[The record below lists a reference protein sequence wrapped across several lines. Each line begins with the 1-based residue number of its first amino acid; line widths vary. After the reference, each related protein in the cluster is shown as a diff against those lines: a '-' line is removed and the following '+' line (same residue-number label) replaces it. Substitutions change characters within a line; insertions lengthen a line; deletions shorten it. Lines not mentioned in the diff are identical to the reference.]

1 MGGMKGDR
9 ITQNQELY
17 CQARMRGLSQR
28 RAYREAFP
36 NSAKWRDATVDA
48 RACELE
54 ATPKV
59 SGRLRELRRA
69 AAAAATK
76 SRAEVIAGMSEAFDR
91 SLANLEFKTDY
102 GVIDRGAISGVTQLG
117 KTLVDLLPDD
127 SDDGA
132 PEFERDF
139 ALLIADPFVPMHRAV
154 CAGLGGDFWTYGG
167 RASGK
172 SSCVSLEI
180 VRGIMRHPDRSALVM
195 VKTGKDIREGVYEQ
209 MLWAIRMLGV
219 EDEFECTV
227 SPIRIRR
234 RSTGQVVTF
243 RGGDNT
249 AKTKALKAPAGTYYA
264 YLWIEEADQFAGMA
278 EIRRVYQSVTRGA
291 PAGAPFFRF
300 HSFNPP
306 RSRDSWANARIRE
319 LRAAGETVYK
329 ANYTDMPP
337 GWLPDQVIEDA
348 EALRAVDEEAYLHE
362 YLGEDVGY
370 GNEVFPRAEVRE
382 VGEEERATIRMT
394 MYGVDWGFAR
404 DPFCWVK
411 VGYVP
416 RTRTLYVLDSI
427 SGVGLTN
434 PESAEL
440 VRARMAEPVDG
451 GEPEPFADV
460 LCDSAEPKS
469 VEDFRQLGVRA
480 RGVRKTAAL
489 SVRSGVRW
497 LQHRAA
503 IVVDPSCRLAA
514 EELSTYSYELTP
526 DGEPTGALPDR
537 DNHAI
542 DAIRYACSMLVR
554 DRRLV

>member
-1 MGGMKGDR
+1 MKGDS

-28 RAYREAFP
+28 QAYREAFP
-36 NSAKWRDATVDA
+36 KSRSWKDATVDG

-54 ATPKV
+54 ASPKV
-59 SGRLRELRRA
+59 SVRLRELKRA

-91 SLANLEFKTDY
+91 SLENLVYKTDF
-102 GVIDRGAISGVTQLG
+102 GAIDKGAISGVTQLG

-127 SDDGA
+127 AAEGEA
-132 PEFERDF
+132 EFERDF
-139 ALLIADPFVPMHRAV
+139 ALLVADPFIPMHRAV

-172 SSCVSLEI
+172 SSCISLEI
-180 VRGIMRHPDRSALVM
+180 ARGIMRHPDRSALVM

-234 RSTGQVVTF
+234 RSTGQVITF

-249 AKTKALKAPAGTYYA
+249 AKTKAMKAPAGTYYA
-264 YLWIEEADQFAGMA
+264 YVWFEEADQFAGMA

-291 PAGAPFFRF
+291 PEGAPFFRF

-319 LRAAGETVYK
+319 LQAEGATVYK

-337 GWLPDQVIEDA
+337 GWLPDQLIEDA
-348 EALRAVDEEAYLHE
+348 EALKAADPEAYRHE

-370 GNEVFPRAEVRE
+370 GAEVFPRAEVRPIE
-382 VGEEERATIRMT
+382 PGEIEAAPYRC
-394 MYGVDWGFAR
+394 YGVDWGFSA
-404 DPFCWVK
+404 DPWVMVACAYDAK
-411 VGYVP
+411 RRV
-416 RTRTLYVLDSI
+416 LYVTGER
-427 SGVGLTN
+427 SGLGLTN
-434 PESAEL
+434 RESAE
-440 VRARMAEPVDG
+440 RARQVLEVG
-451 GEPEPFADV
+451 GEPFATV
-460 LCDSAEPKS
+460 WCDAAEPKS
-469 VEDFRQLGVRA
+469 IADWRELGIDAKGAPKAGVNDVRN
-480 RGVRKTAAL
+480 
-489 SVRSGVRW
+489 SVRW
-497 LQHRAA
+497 LQNRSS
-503 IVVDPSCRLAA
+503 IVIDPSCTLAA
-514 EELSTYSYELTP
+514 EEFATYSYELTP

-542 DAIRYACSMLVR
+542 DAARYACSMLMR
-554 DRRLV
+554 DRRIV

>member
-1 MGGMKGDR
+1 MKGDS

-28 RAYREAFP
+28 QAYREAFP
-36 NSAKWRDATVDA
+36 KSRSWKDATVDG

-54 ATPKV
+54 SSPMV
-59 SGRLRELRRA
+59 SVRLRELKRA

-91 SLANLEFKTDY
+91 SLENLVYKTDF
-102 GVIDRGAISGVTQLG
+102 GAIDKGAISGVTQLG
-117 KTLVDLLPDD
+117 KTLVDLLPND
-127 SDDGA
+127 SAEDEA
-132 PEFERDF
+132 EFERDF
-139 ALLIADPFVPMHRAV
+139 ALLVADPFIPMHRAV

-172 SSCVSLEI
+172 SSCISLEI
-180 VRGIMRHPDRSALVM
+180 ARGIMRHPDRSALVM

-209 MLWAIRMLGV
+209 MLWAIRMLRV

-234 RSTGQVVTF
+234 RSTGQVITF

-249 AKTKALKAPAGTYYA
+249 AKTKAMKAPAGTYYA
-264 YLWIEEADQFAGMA
+264 YVWFEEADQFAGMA

-291 PAGAPFFRF
+291 PEGAPFFRF

-319 LRAAGETVYK
+319 LQAEGATVYK

-337 GWLPDQVIEDA
+337 GWLPDQLIEDA
-348 EALRAVDEEAYLHE
+348 EALKAADPEAYRHE

-370 GNEVFPRAEVRE
+370 GAEVFPRAEVRPIE
-382 VGEEERATIRMT
+382 PGEIKAAPYRC
-394 MYGVDWGFAR
+394 YGVDWGFSA
-404 DPFCWVK
+404 DPWVMVACAYDAK
-411 VGYVP
+411 RRV
-416 RTRTLYVLDSI
+416 LYVTGER
-427 SGVGLTN
+427 SGLGLTN
-434 PESAEL
+434 RESAE
-440 VRARMAEPVDG
+440 RARQVLEAG
-451 GEPEPFADV
+451 GEPFATV
-460 LCDSAEPKS
+460 WCDAAEPKS
-469 VEDFRQLGVRA
+469 IADWRELGINAKGAPKAGVNDVRN
-480 RGVRKTAAL
+480 
-489 SVRSGVRW
+489 SVRW
-497 LQHRAA
+497 LQNRSA
-503 IVVDPSCRLAA
+503 IVVDPSCTLAA
-514 EELSTYSYELTP
+514 EEFATYSYELTP

-542 DAIRYACSMLVR
+542 DAARYACSMLMR
-554 DRRLV
+554 DRRIV

>member
-1 MGGMKGDR
+1 MKGDS

-28 RAYREAFP
+28 QAYREAFP
-36 NSAKWRDATVDA
+36 KSRSWKDATVDG

-54 ATPKV
+54 ASPKV
-59 SGRLRELRRA
+59 SVRLRELKRA

-91 SLANLEFKTDY
+91 SLENLVYKTDF
-102 GVIDRGAISGVTQLG
+102 GAIDKGAISGVTQLG

-127 SDDGA
+127 AAEDDGD
-132 PEFERDF
+132 FERDF
-139 ALLIADPFVPMHRAV
+139 ALLIADPFIPMHRAV

-172 SSCVSLEI
+172 SSCISLEI
-180 VRGIMRHPDRSALVM
+180 VRGMMRHADRSALVM

-209 MLWAIRMLGV
+209 MIWAIRMLGV

-234 RSTGQVVTF
+234 RSTGQVITF

-249 AKTKALKAPAGTYYA
+249 AKTKAMKAPAGTYYA
-264 YLWIEEADQFAGMA
+264 YVWFEEADQFAGMA

-291 PAGAPFFRF
+291 PEGAPFFRF

-319 LRAAGETVYK
+319 LQAEGATVYK

-337 GWLPDQVIEDA
+337 GWLPGQLIDDA
-348 EALRAVDEEAYLHE
+348 EALKAADPEAYRHE

-370 GNEVFPRAEVRE
+370 GAEVFPRAEVRPIE
-382 VGEEERATIRMT
+382 PGEIEAAPYRC
-394 MYGVDWGFAR
+394 YGVDWGFSA
-404 DPFCWVK
+404 DPWVMVACAYDAK
-411 VGYVP
+411 RRV
-416 RTRTLYVLDSI
+416 LYVTGER
-427 SGVGLTN
+427 SGLGLTN
-434 PESAEL
+434 RESAGL
-440 VRARMAEPVDG
+440 VRAMLEAA
-451 GEPEPFADV
+451 GEPYATV
-460 LCDSAEPKS
+460 WCDSAEPKS
-469 VEDFRQLGVRA
+469 VADYRELGIDAKGAPKAGVNDVRN
-480 RGVRKTAAL
+480 
-489 SVRSGVRW
+489 SVRW
-497 LQHRAA
+497 LQNRSS
-503 IVVDPSCRLAA
+503 IVVDPSCTLAA
-514 EELSTYSYELTP
+514 EEFATYSYELTP

-542 DAIRYACSMLVR
+542 DAARYACSMLMR
-554 DRRLV
+554 DRRIV